1 MKTLG
6 TFYPKDLVWYR
17 NYQLG
22 SKWEKGTTVKQGRIQ
37 IVKDSPNY
45 MIPSS
50 TVYIESSIIS
60 ENGLT
65 NPTLAQP

>member
-17 NYQLG
+17 NYHLG
-22 SKWEKGTTVKQGRIQ
+22 SKWEKGTTVKQGGIQ
-37 IVKDSPNY
+37 IIKHSPNY
-45 MIPSS
+45 MASSS